1 MMTPLTLDDVE
12 NATDDEI
19 IAAYIL
25 DGETEDG
32 ARAYLAVI
40 RGNLPPG
47 VTVD

>member
-1 MMTPLTLDDVE
+1 MTPLTLADIE
-12 NATDDEI
+12 NATDEEI

-25 DGETEDG
+25 VGETEEG

-47 VTVD
+47 ITVD